1 MMVMIPIEATDMEP
15 VSSESIFPDHF
26 SHHARHYLAYRP
38 QYPDALF
45 SYLSSLVAE
54 HDLALDCATGN
65 GQAALNLT
73 PHFRSI
79 LAIDASPQQLAL
91 APSHKQIIYIVALVD
106 RTPLPDGSVD
116 LLTVAS
122 AFHWLDFPRFYAEMR
137 RVAKPG
143 GILACWGYKR
153 PSLTPEID
161 AVVQRFDDEVLRDYW
176 LPETRL
182 AVEGYRTIPFP
193 FDEIATPPFRM
204 THDLNLDRLK
214 GFLGTWSASLRY
226 LDQNGQEPID
236 EIRDELTEAWGD
248 PQRERQVGWDLHMR
262 VGRISGC

>member
-1 MMVMIPIEATDMEP
+1 MMVIPIEATNMEHA
-15 VSSESIFPDHF
+15 SSESNFPDHF
-26 SHHARHYLAYRP
+26 SDHARRYLAYRP
-38 QYPDALF
+38 QYPDSLF
-45 SYLSSLVAE
+45 SYLSSLVSE

-65 GQAALNLT
+65 GQAALKLT

-91 APSHKQIIYIVALVD
+91 APSHERIIYVVALAD
-106 RTPLPDGSVD
+106 RTPLADASVD
-116 LLTVAS
+116 LVTVAS
-122 AFHWLDFPRFYAEMR
+122 AFHWLDFPRFYTEVR

-143 GILACWGYKR
+143 AILACWGYKR
-153 PSLTPEID
+153 PSVTPEID
-161 AVVQRFDDEVLRDYW
+161 AVVQRLDEEVLRDYW

-182 AVEGYRTIPFP
+182 AVEGYRTIQFP
-193 FDEIATPPFRM
+193 FDEIETPPFRM

-226 LDQNGQEPID
+226 LDQKWLDPID

-248 PQRERQVGWDLHMR
+248 PQRERQVAWDLHMR
-262 VGRISGC
+262 VGRVSRG